1 MNNFFQ
7 KFCISLFLIFGLI
20 IILPVQTVFAVD
32 PRTRSLVENPP
43 TPGELIEA
51 VNQLRLENGL
61 NTLSAHPALMQA
73 AQWEADVINN
83 GAPGHTHPPGLT
95 LGQWLISLGYPL
107 AGDLSQDGLRSE
119 NWTAGTELTVD
130 EAIQQWLGDAPH
142 TNTML
147 SASRTDIGAG
157 VAVRTDSQGK
167 PIYTLVIETAM
178 QTGSGEQQWEAEQYL
193 TSVPGTQ
200 SDLYGDATQAAAE
213 SQVSQYISPVLIETA
228 RPDGDVVHQVQ
239 QGQTLWAIAVAYG
252 VRIDEIKR
260 LNNLTT
266 NEVWLNQDLLIQK
279 GATQPVPTDT
289 PTVTSTPLIQESTPL
304 PTAAENFETEETPIP
319 LDGSES
325 RASGLDPTLLIFI
338 GLVGLVGGTLVLMAM
353 RENRR
358 DADR

>member
-1 MNNFFQ
+1 VNHFFQ
-7 KFCISLFLIFGLI
+7 KLITSFFLIFGLI
-20 IILPVQTVFAVD
+20 FILPVQVVSASGAGS
-32 PRTRSLVENPP
+32 RSQEISPP
-43 TPGELIEA
+43 TPGKLIEA

-61 NTLSAHPALMQA
+61 NTLNAHPALMQA

-107 AGDLSQDGLRSE
+107 AGDISQDGLRSE

-147 SASRTDIGAG
+147 SSARTDIGAG

-178 QTGSGEQQWEAEQYL
+178 QTSSGEQQWEADQYL

-200 SDLYGDATQAAAE
+200 SDLYGDATQAAAAA
-213 SQVSQYISPVLIETA
+213 QVSQYISPVVVGTA

-260 LNNLTT
+260 LNNLTD
-266 NEVWLNQDLLIQK
+266 NEVWLNQELLIQK
-279 GATQPVPTDT
+279 GATQPVPTVAET
-289 PTVTSTPLIQESTPL
+289 AAAAPVSEQSTPL
-304 PTAAENFETEETPIP
+304 PTATAELRTSETPVP
-319 LDGSES
+319 LEATVS
-325 RASGLDPTLLIFI
+325 ASAGANTTLTIFI
-338 GLVGLVGGTLVLMAM
+338 ILVVLVGGALVLVAM